1 MSSRFDGKVAI
12 VTGGAQGIGG
22 ATARRLARDGAAV
35 LIADIDETTA
45 NENRARIESSGGIVA
60 VTRTDVG
67 VAADVEAMVS
77 EAIRRWGRLDY
88 LVNNAFSV
96 AGGGLDAGSIS
107 GGAVDVSEAAWDR
120 GMAVLVKSIFLGVK
134 YAVPAMRQAGGG
146 SIVNVSSV
154 HGLLMAEGFL
164 VYEAGK
170 SAVIGVTR
178 QMACDYGKDAIR
190 VNAICPG
197 HIMTERQGA
206 QWKAH
211 PDGLRFFEEQYP
223 IRRVGTPD
231 DIAGTIA
238 FLCSEDAS
246 FITGQALAVDGGL
259 TIQLQENVG
268 VRLAKHIQANPGT
281 WLPY

>member
-1 MSSRFDGKVAI
+1 MSSRFEGKVAI

-45 NENRARIESSGGIVA
+45 NENRARIASSGGIVA
-60 VTRTDVG
+60 VTRTDVA

-107 GGAVDVSEAAWDR
+107 GGAVDISEAAWDR
-120 GMAVLVKSIFLGVK
+120 GMTVLVKSIFLGVK

-178 QMACDYGKDAIR
+178 QMACDYGKDSIR

-238 FLCSEDAS
+238 FLCSEDAT

>member
-1 MSSRFDGKVAI
+1 MSTRFAGKVAI

-22 ATARRLARDGAAV
+22 ATARRLGSEGASV
-35 LIADIDETTA
+35 LIADIDLVRA
-45 NENRARIESSGGIVA
+45 QENAAAIRDAGGTCEA
-60 VTRTDVG
+60 VHTDVS
-67 VAADVEAMVS
+67 VAADVNAMV
-77 EAIRRWGRLDY
+77 EHAVDRWGRLDY

-96 AGGGLDAGSIS
+96 AGGGLDSGSIS
-107 GGAVDVSEAAWDR
+107 GGAVEVSETAWDR

-134 YAVPAMRQAGGG
+134 YAVPQMRKVGGG
-146 SIVNVSSV
+146 SIINLSSV
-154 HGLLMAEGFL
+154 HGLMMAEGFL

-178 QMACDYGKDAIR
+178 QMACDYGQYGIR

-197 HIMTERQGA
+197 HIVTERQGM
-206 QWKAH
+206 QWQAH
-211 PDGLRFFEEQYP
+211 PDGLAFFAEQYP
-223 IRRVGTPD
+223 VRRTGTPD

-246 FITGQALAVDGGL
+246 FITGQAIAVDGGL
-259 TIQLQENVG
+259 TIQLQENIG
-268 VRLAKHIQANPGT
+268 VRLAKYIKKHPDT